1 MSSTVRLTVRYN
13 SWKTLEDE
21 VKRRMQLP
29 QDDPERMLRPVGLH
43 VMAHGAGTLRSKERR
58 LERSARC
65 APQRDA
71 ARRTPDTRMLYTRM
85 SPCAD

>member
-43 VMAHGAGTLRSKERR
+43 VMAHGAGHTSQQGAQTGAVGEVRPPKRRSE
-58 LERSARC
+58 AH
-65 APQRDA
+65 A
-71 ARRTPDTRMLYTRM
+71 
-85 SPCAD
+85 